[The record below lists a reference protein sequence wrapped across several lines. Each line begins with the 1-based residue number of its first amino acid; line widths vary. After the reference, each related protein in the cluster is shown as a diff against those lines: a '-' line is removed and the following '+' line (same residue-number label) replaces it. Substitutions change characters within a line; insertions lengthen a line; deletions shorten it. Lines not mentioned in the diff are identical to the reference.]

1 VVVGTPTWYLHRLYY
16 EILAWP
22 PNPPDH
28 HSPLLSCWKAGSRYS
43 RPRTRQTTFGNYT
56 ASLERYI
63 PWCEDRGENPR
74 VDRRL
79 VTEWVAELLA
89 SGLEPAT
96 AKARQL
102 AVRRFSA
109 WMDAEDTI
117 DYADQLLGIKPPKLS
132 EKLIRLM
139 AETGMRAGEV
149 LALEMS
155 DVTMSAGI
163 VSIRKTKSGRGRL
176 VSFSAKAAVALDS
189 LAALVVQTV

>member
-1 VVVGTPTWYLHRLYY
+1 
-16 EILAWP
+16 
-22 PNPPDH
+22 
-28 HSPLLSCWKAGSRYS
+28 
-43 RPRTRQTTFGNYT
+43 
-56 ASLERYI
+56 
-63 PWCEDRGENPR
+63 

-79 VTEWVAELLA
+79 VTEWVAEVLA

-117 DYADQLLGIKPPKLS
+117 DYTDQLLGIKPLKLS
-132 EKLIRLM
+132 EKLIQLV

-155 DVTMSAGI
+155 D
-163 VSIRKTKSGRGRL
+163 RKTKRGRGRL

-189 LAALVVQTV
+189 LTALVVQTV